1 MTALPLCDP
10 FHHFPPQI
18 PTEKSLRMVLK
29 PCQARAEA
37 VWQYLREDPKAQRN
51 AVRYFRGEIENNV
64 MIS

>member
-1 MTALPLCDP
+1 
-10 FHHFPPQI
+10 
-18 PTEKSLRMVLK
+18 MVLK

-51 AVRYFRGEIENNV
+51 AVRYFRGEVENNV